1 MEIMILIILILV
13 NAFFAASEI
22 SLVALN
28 DNKINKRAQE
38 NDKKSIKLKKL
49 LDEPGR
55 FLATIQIGITLA
67 GFLASAFAADSF
79 ATPLAN
85 WLKEIGVPLSVS
97 LLETI
102 SVIVITLLLSYF
114 TLVVGELVP
123 KQLALQKAEQIA
135 YLTVNPLSILFK
147 ISFPFVKLLNISTNL
162 IVKLFGVDPNAKKEE
177 ANEEEIRMLVDI
189 GGEQGT
195 IEVDEK
201 QMIHNIFELNDKQVS
216 DVMTHRTE
224 IIAIQKNAP
233 LDEILQIMNEKRF
246 TRFPIYEENMDNII
260 GILHMKDMFPYL
272 SQEKVEF
279 SLEAILREPYY
290 VMEMQPIDV
299 AFNDMKANNAHIAI
313 VLDEYGGVD
322 GIVTMEDMIEEIVG
336 EIMSEHHLPGEQEE
350 SEIIPL
356 TDEQYRVEG
365 VTNLYELEEVFQV
378 ELPTEEF
385 ETING
390 FFVHLLGRI
399 PKIGEQPTVTYKNL
413 KIEAEVITEHK
424 VETFKI
430 TVLEKEKK

>member
-22 SLVALN
+22 SLVAVN
-28 DNKINKRAQE
+28 DTKINKRAQE

-85 WLKEIGVPLSVS
+85 WLNDIGVPLSVS
-97 LLETI
+97 LLETV

-135 YLTVNPLSILFK
+135 YLTVNTLSILFK
-147 ISFPFVKLLNISTNL
+147 ISYPFVKLLNFSTNM

-224 IIAIQKNAP
+224 IIAIRKDAS
-233 LDEILQIMNEKRF
+233 LEEILRIMNE
-246 TRFPIYEENMDNII
+246 
-260 GILHMKDMFPYL
+260 
-272 SQEKVEF
+272 
-279 SLEAILREPYY
+279 
-290 VMEMQPIDV
+290 
-299 AFNDMKANNAHIAI
+299 
-313 VLDEYGGVD
+313 
-322 GIVTMEDMIEEIVG
+322 
-336 EIMSEHHLPGEQEE
+336 
-350 SEIIPL
+350 
-356 TDEQYRVEG
+356 
-365 VTNLYELEEVFQV
+365 
-378 ELPTEEF
+378 
-385 ETING
+385 
-390 FFVHLLGRI
+390 
-399 PKIGEQPTVTYKNL
+399 
-413 KIEAEVITEHK
+413 
-424 VETFKI
+424 
-430 TVLEKEKK
+430 